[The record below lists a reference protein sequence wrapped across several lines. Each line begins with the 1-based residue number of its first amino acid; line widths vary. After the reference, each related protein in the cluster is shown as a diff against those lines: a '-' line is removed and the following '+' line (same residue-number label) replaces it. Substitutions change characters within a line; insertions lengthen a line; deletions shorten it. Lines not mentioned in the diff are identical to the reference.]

1 MSEEK
6 KPLINTKW
14 LMDMAAKVAYL
25 MNTSRGRFETKRSQL
40 FRLIEVLEGT
50 TNAEEALLATALFAI
65 RQSKRKEREASLIP
79 PNVAT
84 AIRDVLLDIAENT
97 EEKAK
102 IKDLAKEFLGYL
114 RWFFEASEN
123 VRLPRVRLEDVNA
136 KWLLSR
142 LGRRT
147 IT

>member
-6 KPLINTKW
+6 APIDTKW
-14 LMDMAAKVAYL
+14 LMDRAAKVAYL
-25 MNTSRGRFETKRSQL
+25 LNTSRGRFETKRSQL
-40 FRLIEVLEGT
+40 FRLVEVLEGT
-50 TNAEEALLATALFAI
+50 TDAEEALLATALFAI
-65 RQSKRKEREASLIP
+65 RQSKRRDREASLIP

-84 AIRDVLLDIAENT
+84 AIRDVLLDIAEKT
-97 EEKAK
+97 EEKAR
-102 IKDLAKEFLGYL
+102 IKDLAREFLGYL

-136 KWLLSR
+136 RWLLSQ
-142 LGRRT
+142 LGRKT